1 MMELR
6 DLPELEEIHSV
17 TGDTC
22 MLLKV
27 RMQDSKAMEALL
39 KRLYDMPDVVSTK
52 TYVAL
57 STYLERP
64 VQAGITEF

>member
-1 MMELR
+1 
-6 DLPELEEIHSV
+6 
-17 TGDTC
+17 

-64 VQAGITEF
+64 VQAGITEFKIPRHCVGTKFFCCLG